1 MAEQTNAIFSQ
12 TPEQRRQ
19 VREVLDMAH
28 QEQVAVEADRRRKLD
43 EDSQK
48 RRDAAEKAR
57 RAEAERR
64 AEQEAQERERA
75 RDARLRLQEQE
86 ANVAAERAK
95 RNHDQQKATEER
107 WRQREVHA
115 KEAALREAKLNEAHY
130 AKLQASLRQARPA
143 SGGPRKSMMSP
154 AGRAPGLRPK
164 SGNPSSATYTS
175 KPASTL
181 KAWSTDDAV
190 PRGYK

>member
-1 MAEQTNAIFSQ
+1 M
-12 TPEQRRQ
+12 
-19 VREVLDMAH
+19 
-28 QEQVAVEADRRRKLD
+28 
-43 EDSQK
+43 
-48 RRDAAEKAR
+48 
-57 RAEAERR
+57 
-64 AEQEAQERERA
+64 
-75 RDARLRLQEQE
+75 RLQEQE
-86 ANVAAERAK
+86 AKVAAERAK

-164 SGNPSSATYTS
+164 SGKPSSATYTS